1 MSQPSKTL
9 ILWAHLRLACG
20 SQQLCS
26 ARKTPAAFCLSLP
39 ARNERGESRREG
51 KLIKNASSPRPS
63 PPFLRRRGRE
73 DAVLRSKQIFCRTQL
88 VCDRQEFCPPSV
100 LTIPARRSLSTCCGS
115 QSSCVRHA
123 KRLRGFALS
132 LPTRNERGES
142 RREGKLIKS
151 ASSPRPSPP
160 F

>member
-63 PPFLRRRGRE
+63 PPSLRRRGRE
-73 DAVLRSKQIFCRTQL
+73 NAVLRSKQIFCRTQL
-88 VCDRQEFCPPSV
+88 VFNLPTAACEQHCADCKSAIRQIEN
-100 LTIPARRSLSTCCGS
+100 
-115 QSSCVRHA
+115 
-123 KRLRGFALS
+123 LRGRC
-132 LPTRNERGES
+132 RNGASGVHCMRVFES
-142 RREGKLIKS
+142 GNTAAKT
-151 ASSPRPSPP
+151 RPSFP
-160 F
+160 